1 MNMAEVISK
10 EEFNQLMKLEG
21 KVRGMSVKSYGDY
34 ILKEKGK
41 EGLKKLEEA
50 ITRAG
55 YPMKYKDIKTMS
67 FYPLGLEALTL
78 LGIKRIFNFGKE
90 ELQEMG
96 KFQAKFS
103 VLIRLFMEHFISIE
117 RAARAV
123 PDMWRSY
130 YNIGDLKVVELDQE
144 KGIMIL
150 RLENFRLLPE
160 HCHDLTGYFPTISQL
175 IVKKPV
181 TCEETKCSFR
191 GDDYH
196 EFLMKW

>member
-1 MNMAEVISK
+1 MAEVISK

-21 KVRGMSVKSYGDY
+21 EVRGMSVKSYGDY
-34 ILKEKGK
+34 ILKEKGEK
-41 EGLKKLEEA
+41 GLKTLEEA
-50 ITRAG
+50 ITKAG
-55 YPMKYKDIKTMS
+55 YPIKYRGIRKMN

-78 LGIKRIFNFGKE
+78 LGIKRIFNFGKKE
-90 ELQEMG
+90 IQEMA

-103 VLIRLFMEHFISIE
+103 VLIRLFVKHFVSLE
-117 RAARAV
+117 KAAKAV
-123 PDMWRSY
+123 PNMWRSY
-130 YNIGDLKVVELDQE
+130 YSGGDLKVVKLDQE
-144 KGIMIL
+144 KGVMIL

-175 IVKKPV
+175 IIKRPV
-181 TCEETKCSFR
+181 SCEETKCSFR